1 MLSGKGKDGSRGEG
15 RGAETSGPRGTCPAR
30 SAHEPPSG
38 LAAGRSN
45 AQRSGEQARPTP
57 GRIAFEKPPRS
68 ESVTSQLPRPQ
79 RSGGRKGRNAV
90 CSALGEGLPVSQT
103 KAPRLREGG
112 QSQGASRG
120 HARSLGLS
128 MPLGH
133 PRTRWDDSDSPHF
146 TAGETEAHGTSPRS
160 PWSPKKL
167 VAGQRFDPGH
177 LTPPPPGNSPEVI
190 GHQPGHR
197 AGSPDPDPP
206 PSPGHSG
213 DSRTWAPPS
222 APSEIPPRAKPAR
235 APFWP
240 LLSFRGRVWV

>member
-1 MLSGKGKDGSRGEG
+1 MEQWGGPLRRDPRRRGLKDGRSQQCGGRGRGPRPWGETVHLLSGKGKDGSRGEG
-15 RGAETSGPRGTCPAR
+15 RGAETSGPRGTCPAC

-45 AQRSGEQARPTP
+45 AQRSGERARPTP

-120 HARSLGLS
+120 ARPQPRLVHAAR
-128 MPLGH
+128 
-133 PRTRWDDSDSPHF
+133 
-146 TAGETEAHGTSPRS
+146 
-160 PWSPKKL
+160 
-167 VAGQRFDPGH
+167 
-177 LTPPPPGNSPEVI
+177 PPQDTVG
-190 GHQPGHR
+190 
-197 AGSPDPDPP
+197 
-206 PSPGHSG
+206 
-213 DSRTWAPPS
+213 
-222 APSEIPPRAKPAR
+222 
-235 APFWP
+235 
-240 LLSFRGRVWV
+240 